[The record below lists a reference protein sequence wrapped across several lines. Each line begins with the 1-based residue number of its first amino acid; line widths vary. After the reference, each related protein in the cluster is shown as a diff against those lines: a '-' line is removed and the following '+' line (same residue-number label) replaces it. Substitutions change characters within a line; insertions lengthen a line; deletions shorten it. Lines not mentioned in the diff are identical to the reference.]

1 MAAAALA
8 FVAAVC
14 LALKEAR
21 ERRKARA
28 LTPPRGRRSSARG
41 GSATG
46 ESKTAPTSAAA
57 LAALPSLHAPEDL
70 DAWDVTQIRVGPPL
84 DVPGARTPSLEF
96 GHEDIDEEDVVEP
109 SRVTLIYED
118 GAEAEEVTS
127 PTVRILMFAQA
138 DSDCG
143 QKRSQ
148 NKDSFL
154 ALPVQDVFA
163 VADGMGG
170 YAGGKVASNLAVE
183 TLRSAFETET
193 FEGNVT
199 SDKPVPRRG
208 HELACALLRANEAI
222 YSAARAEPKLSQM
235 GTTAVVARFSANKQ
249 RLYLAHVGDSR
260 CYRLRAG
267 NLRQLTTDHTMSM
280 LGMAGPRAKDLYRA
294 VGIKPEVDVDLIVDK
309 PRGDD
314 IYLLC
319 SDGLSKMVS
328 DARIRELLV
337 EESDLE
343 AAVYGLIE
351 AANDAGG
358 RDNVTVMLVKV
369 VEQARNVMPLHGPAV
384 AQTKRAN

>member
-8 FVAAVC
+8 LVAAVC
-14 LALKEAR
+14 MAIKEAR
-21 ERRKARA
+21 WRRKARSLSSSRSEA
-28 LTPPRGRRSSARG
+28 SAASRRKDVG
-41 GSATG
+41 GA
-46 ESKTAPTSAAA
+46 AAA
-57 LAALPSLHAPEDL
+57 LAALPSLNEPEDL
-70 DAWDVTQIRVGPPL
+70 DEWDVTQIRVGPPL
-84 DVPGARTPSLEF
+84 GPPALNDPSLEF
-96 GHEDIDEEDVVEP
+96 GHRELDDDDVVEP

-118 GAEAEEVTS
+118 GAEADEVTS
-127 PTVRILMFAQA
+127 PAARILMFAHA

-148 NKDSFL
+148 NEDSFL
-154 ALPVQDVFA
+154 AMPEQDVFA

-183 TLRSAFETET
+183 TLRSAFETAT
-193 FEGNVT
+193 FVGNVT

-267 NLRQLTTDHTMSM
+267 SLRQLTTDHTMSV
-280 LGMAGPRAKDLYRA
+280 LGMEGPRAKDLYRA

-328 DARIRELLV
+328 DARIQELLL

-369 VEQARNVMPLHGPAV
+369 VEQARNVMPLHGRSA
-384 AQTKRAN
+384 AQAKRAN